1 MKKLYVAYGS
11 NLNIA
16 QMALRCPTAHIYGTG
31 LLNNWELIYRGSMT
45 GSYATIR
52 RRKGSA
58 VPVVVLYLVYQSCRM
73 FQTHSDGYSFGFDS
87 HIVGGQPAIYIS
99 CRMTCCQDDRT
110 EECFARIRLYSF
122 HFSLFD
128 DQCIHPCGS
137 LSVPICGWASTRM
150 AVEAPCWQNTLSIL
164 STFPRFLLRVY
175 SFPSEYAP
183 APPSPKL

>member
-58 VPVVVLYLVYQSCRM
+58 VPVVVCLIHNQQVYWQK
-73 FQTHSDGYSFGFDS
+73 FQEVQQLHHGYSTCHCILQLLFYTDS
-87 HIVGGQPAIYIS
+87 RCYQ
-99 CRMTCCQDDRT
+99 Q
-110 EECFARIRLYSF
+110 
-122 HFSLFD
+122 
-128 DQCIHPCGS
+128 
-137 LSVPICGWASTRM
+137 
-150 AVEAPCWQNTLSIL
+150 
-164 STFPRFLLRVY
+164 LL
-175 SFPSEYAP
+175 
-183 APPSPKL
+183 

>member
-58 VPVVVLYLVYQSCRM
+58 VPVVVWSIMENDEKSLDIYE
-73 FQTHSDGYSFGFDS
+73 GY
-87 HIVGGQPAIYIS
+87 
-99 CRMTCCQDDRT
+99 
-110 EECFARIRLYSF
+110 
-122 HFSLFD
+122 
-128 DQCIHPCGS
+128 
-137 LSVPICGWASTRM
+137 
-150 AVEAPCWQNTLSIL
+150 
-164 STFPRFLLRVY
+164 PRFYFKQNVMVDLPSGKKKAMVY
-175 SFPSEYAP
+175 IMDL
-183 APPSPKL
+183 KLSLIQI

>member
-58 VPVVVLYLVYQSCRM
+58 VPVVVWSIMENDEKSLDIYEGYPRFYFKQNVMVDLPSGKKKAMVYIMDLKRKPGRPSQRYVESIRE
-73 FQTHSDGYSFGFDS
+73 G
-87 HIVGGQPAIYIS
+87 YIS
-99 CRMTCCQDDRT
+99 NNLD
-110 EECFARIRLYSF
+110 IRHCLSSHRLERPGAYS
-122 HFSLFD
+122 
-128 DQCIHPCGS
+128 S
-137 LSVPICGWASTRM
+137 LSFPPLSWMQCSVVSAPIL
-150 AVEAPCWQNTLSIL
+150 LSV
-164 STFPRFLLRVY
+164 FLL
-175 SFPSEYAP
+175 
-183 APPSPKL
+183 L

>member
-58 VPVVVLYLVYQSCRM
+58 VPVVVWSIMENDEKSLDIYEGYPRFYFKQNVMVDLPSGKKKAMVYIMDLKRKPGRPSQRYVESIREGYISNDLDILYLERSLALNSQ
-73 FQTHSDGYSFGFDS
+73 
-87 HIVGGQPAIYIS
+87 
-99 CRMTCCQDDRT
+99 
-110 EECFARIRLYSF
+110 ECKK
-122 HFSLFD
+122 
-128 DQCIHPCGS
+128 
-137 LSVPICGWASTRM
+137 
-150 AVEAPCWQNTLSIL
+150 E
-164 STFPRFLLRVY
+164 TFCKT
-175 SFPSEYAP
+175 
-183 APPSPKL
+183 SPF

>member
-58 VPVVVLYLVYQSCRM
+58 VPVVVWSIMENDEKSLDIYEGYPRFYFKQNVMVDLPSGKKKAMVYIMDLKRKPGRPSQRYVESIWSAKPFCLHLKRPFPSLSHSFLYKFPSTSNVSFTPFSVVSILYLIVLPPLISN
-73 FQTHSDGYSFGFDS
+73 F
-87 HIVGGQPAIYIS
+87 HIF
-99 CRMTCCQDDRT
+99 C
-110 EECFARIRLYSF
+110 L
-122 HFSLFD
+122 
-128 DQCIHPCGS
+128 
-137 LSVPICGWASTRM
+137 
-150 AVEAPCWQNTLSIL
+150 
-164 STFPRFLLRVY
+164 
-175 SFPSEYAP
+175 
-183 APPSPKL
+183 